1 MDYDVKANL
10 TTVLST
16 YLIPMLLGL
25 GLTAETSNALVGLI
39 VALIIV
45 GFNMLNEM
53 YTSKHLTKDKEDVM
67 GVDEPVEEVLELE
80 EDDSP
85 VYAEDNDVDLPE
97 FEGEL
102 VSMNKLE

>member
-16 YLIPMLLGL
+16 YLIPILLGL

-45 GFNMLNEM
+45 GFNMINEM
-53 YTSKHLTKDKEDVM
+53 YTSKHLTKDKED
-67 GVDEPVEEVLELE
+67 VDEPVEEVLELE

>member
-25 GLTAETSNALVGLI
+25 GLSAETSNALVGLI

-53 YTSKHLTKDKEDVM
+53 YTSKHLTKDKED
-67 GVDEPVEEVLELE
+67 VDEPVEEVLELE

>member
-16 YLIPMLLGL
+16 YLIPMLLCL
-25 GLTAETSNALVGLI
+25 GLSAETSNALVGLI

-53 YTSKHLTKDKEDVM
+53 YTSKHLTKDKED
-67 GVDEPVEEVLELE
+67 VDEPVEEVLELE